1 MAIFQK
7 VEAKTLRPLIAGD
20 IRNAIFDGR
29 LQPGERLVERKLAEQ
44 FGASLTVIRE
54 ALVELEIE
62 GYIVK
67 RQNKASHVIRV
78 TLAEAN
84 KVFEMR
90 GLLEPWAAAEAARH
104 ARAEDVVQ
112 LRARFREMR
121 KHAAAK
127 DITGYL
133 RADRLFHEQ
142 IWRMSATIRGRRA
155 IPLTASPHGVFLDA
169 VQASPIRS
177 VRRRRRPRADPG
189 GHRRQRSGGGR
200 RGAGGRRVP
209 LADPPESVRRG
220 RRDGELSGAGRKES
234 STWI

>member
-20 IRNAIFDGR
+20 IRDAIFDGR

-84 KVFEMR
+84 RVFEMR
-90 GLLEPWAAAEAARH
+90 RLLEPWAAAEAARH
-104 ARAEDVVQ
+104 AKPDDVVQ
-112 LRARFREMR
+112 LRARFWEMR
-121 KHAAAK
+121 KRAAAK

-142 IWRMSATIRGRRA
+142 IWRMSGNEYVAAALSRSLL
-155 IPLTASPHGVFLDA
+155 PLTAYFSMRCKHAPFDLAEDAEGHVPILEAIAANDPAAAEQALAAGVSLW
-169 VQASPIRS
+169 RT
-177 VRRRRRPRADPG
+177 RPSLYAED
-189 GHRRQRSGGGR
+189 
-200 RGAGGRRVP
+200 
-209 LADPPESVRRG
+209 
-220 RRDGELSGAGRKES
+220 DGTRE
-234 STWI
+234 